1 MFQNVFIHQLLNI
14 FTSLPH
20 FHNHELCRIQF
31 IWDSA
36 RPPCSTQRAASYR
49 GKPWNLYRFGITWF
63 SNIQSFPLLEETQ
76 SLIINGSHV
85 SAAPV
90 RLQYFLCWSKKLQGR
105 QNNHI
110 SMRLVKKY
118 ETYIINISVVSR
130 LSTLVVSSS
139 CFFTSRLIKPL
150 PVPPKCRALIQGS
163 QKCLHSHA
171 ASHSRPCYLDSTRSG
186 EWWWMKFSYGI
197 VR

>member
-1 MFQNVFIHQLLNI
+1 MSSLELNSSE
-14 FTSLPH
+14 TPH
-20 FHNHELCRIQF
+20 DHPVPHKGQH
-31 IWDSA
+31 
-36 RPPCSTQRAASYR
+36 PTGASH
-49 GKPWNLYRFGITWF
+49 GIYIDLGSSEVHWF
-63 SNIQSFPLLEETQ
+63 SNIQSFPLLEETR
-76 SLIINGSHV
+76 SLTMYGSHA

-90 RLQYFLCWSKKLQGR
+90 RLQYFLCWSTKTRGR

-118 ETYIINISVVSR
+118 ETYIINISGVSR
-130 LSTLVVSSS
+130 LSSLVVSSS
-139 CFFTSRLIKPL
+139 YFFTSRLIKRL
-150 PVPPKCRALIQGS
+150 PVPPKCPALIQGS

-186 EWWWMKFSYGI
+186 EWWWMIFSYAI